1 MEREPLPKPD
11 ILQID
16 EAATEPLPLLHPMEE
31 RDGERRRAGFSG
43 LPPSPRSSPH
53 SFVVDEEENVRGNST
68 TLVAGQQT

>member
-1 MEREPLPKPD
+1 MERERLPKPD

-16 EAATEPLPLLHPMEE
+16 EAA
-31 RDGERRRAGFSG
+31 
-43 LPPSPRSSPH
+43 SSPH